1 MQIVDP
7 MASSTVPPPTP
18 TFSSVVLLGLLRER
32 RRFILKC
39 SLGVGVALLAVS
51 FFLRDSFKAVAIVL
65 PPDKNTNTLAM
76 LAGAASGGGASGGA
90 GALAALTMKN
100 PVDLYVALMSSPSV
114 EDAII
119 KQFGLQ
125 KLYRVKHLSQARK
138 AFEHNSEI
146 KADAKSGLISIAV
159 TDHDPNRAAQMA
171 NAIVAEY
178 DKTAARLAITD
189 AQRSRLFFGKQVE
202 QTKDDLAKA
211 EEALRA
217 TSEKTGVMQPEGDA
231 RALIAYEAQLR
242 AKIAAQTVQIDSMK
256 VYLSDENP
264 QVQTA
269 RRELQALQ
277 AQAGSMSQ
285 KIGGDAAFSSRT
297 VQTEAS
303 LDYLRKYREV
313 RYQETLFEL
322 LLKNLELAKLDE
334 AREGNIVQIV
344 EVATPPDMKD
354 GPHRTFFLA
363 GGIVLGFLLSFAWEL
378 YRFASRQG
386 NTSISSVV
394 TGTPDAL

>member
-1 MQIVDP
+1 MG
-7 MASSTVPPPTP
+7 
-18 TFSSVVLLGLLRER
+18 VL
-32 RRFILKC
+32 
-39 SLGVGVALLAVS
+39 LLAVS
-51 FFLRDSFKAVAIVL
+51 FLFRDTFKATAIVL

-76 LAGAASGGGASGGA
+76 LAGGASGAASSGA

-100 PVDLYVALMSSPSV
+100 PVDLYVALMSSPGL

-119 KQFGLQ
+119 RQFGLQ
-125 KLYRVKHLSQARK
+125 EFYHSKHMSQARK
-138 AFEHNSEI
+138 KFERNSEI
-146 KADAKSGLISIAV
+146 KADAKSGLISIAI

-171 NAIVAEY
+171 NAIIAEY

-189 AQRSRLFFGKQVE
+189 AQRSRLFFDKQVA
-202 QTKDDLAKA
+202 QTKDDLARA

-217 TSEKTGVMQPEGDA
+217 TSEKTGVLQPEGDA
-231 RALIAYEAQLR
+231 RSLIAYEAQLR
-242 AKIAAQTVQIDSMK
+242 AKIAAQSVQIDSMK

-269 RRELQALQ
+269 RRELQALESQ
-277 AQAGSMSQ
+277 ATSLSQ
-285 KIGGDAAFSSRT
+285 KMGGDAAFSSRNT
-297 VQTEAS
+297 QTEAS

-344 EVATPPDMKD
+344 EAASPPDMKD
-354 GPHRTFFLA
+354 GPHRSFFLV
-363 GGIVLGFLLSFAWEL
+363 GGVVLGFLLSFAWEL
-378 YRFASRQG
+378 FRWASRQIAPP
-386 NTSISSVV
+386 TPLFV
-394 TGTPDAL
+394 TGTSDAL